1 MLREANTLKKYL
13 TKQEIFAT
21 ANKLASAGNIPTLIK
36 VREHLG
42 TGSKGTIHKYFNE
55 WKRECFKN
63 FSNLNKV
70 IAIDNNNLLEEH
82 RILKLDLQKQ
92 LTQNEYYAQE
102 LLVTEKANIG
112 LKEENRQLQV
122 ANQELQLRLSGAEA
136 TNRALEQVMQ
146 EITHRLDLNDQ
157 KTISNLQQTIADLRA
172 ELKTLNETSLTTIR
186 ETSTKGHEALMQEK
200 VTSINLQ
207 AKIDLLNK
215 ELLEIHKQL
224 NNAIIT
230 SQVQNG
236 SLLRKIEQLEK
247 IIQEHLGLEKLQQ
260 VEGSGVRLNSNKV
273 GMAYGK

>member
-1 MLREANTLKKYL
+1 MKKYL
-13 TKQEIFAT
+13 TKQEIFAA

-102 LLVTEKANIG
+102 LIVTEKANIG

-172 ELKTLNETSLTTIR
+172 ELKTLNETSLTAIR

-215 ELLEIHKQL
+215 ELLESHKQL

-230 SQVQNG
+230 SRVQNG

-273 GMAYGK
+273 GRAYGK